1 MKKTLLFVLAL
12 AVIPVG
18 VDAQVTEL
26 AQLRALAEQGD
37 RQGGSH
43 VAYQDFLPNGRSHCL
58 GWPSPFGF
66 VLGCGLGMRP
76 DATRRRR

>member
-1 MKKTLLFVLAL
+1 MKKALLFVLAL

-37 RQGGSH
+37 ASAQSNLG
-43 VAYQDFLPNGRSHCL
+43 AKYANGEGVPTSIH
-58 GWPSPFGF
+58 SPHF
-66 VLGCGLGMRP
+66 
-76 DATRRRR
+76 